1 MRELRARPLQAR
13 MEEVQKRIGMAN
25 GEALD
30 ALLVEKGSLKK
41 RMAEL

>member
-1 MRELRARPLQAR
+1 MRELRSRPLQAR
-13 MEEVQKRIGMAN
+13 MEEVQRKIGTAN
-25 GEALD
+25 GDALD